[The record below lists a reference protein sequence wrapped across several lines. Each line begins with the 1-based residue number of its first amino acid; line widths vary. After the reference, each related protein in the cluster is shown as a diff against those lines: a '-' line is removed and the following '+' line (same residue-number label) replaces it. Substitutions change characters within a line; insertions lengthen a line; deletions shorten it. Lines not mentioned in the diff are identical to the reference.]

1 MNTSDTIRVVVVDDH
16 NLFREGLK
24 EVLGTDPTIRIVG
37 EGGSGPE
44 AVELVVAHQ
53 PDVLLL
59 DVEMPGAGVTETI
72 RQVLHQRREVQI
84 IVLTMHDDAELVR
97 EVLEAGASAYML
109 KTILRDELL
118 AAVRS
123 VRRPSANVLLAVSRG
138 TVEQLDRRPPGSG
151 GSGTALTQ
159 REREV
164 LVLAASALS
173 NQQIASRLHITEA
186 TVKRHLTN
194 AYAKLN
200 AVSRVDAIRKAVAR
214 RIISDGQ
221 RLSR

>member
-1 MNTSDTIRVVVVDDH
+1 MKRPGPIRVVLVDDH
-16 NLFREGLK
+16 TLFREGLK
-24 EVLGTDPTIRIVG
+24 EVLGTASDIEIVG
-37 EGGSGPE
+37 AGGSGPE
-44 AVELVVAHQ
+44 AVELTAEHE

-59 DVEMPGAGVTETI
+59 DVEMPGAGVTATI
-72 RQVLHQRREVQI
+72 RQVLGQRPDTQI

-97 EVLEAGASAYML
+97 EVLEAGASAYLL

-123 VRRPSANVLLAVSRG
+123 VRSSANILLAVSRG

-151 GSGTALTQ
+151 GPGEALTQ
-159 REREV
+159 REREIMI
-164 LVLAASALS
+164 LASDALS

-214 RIISDGQ
+214 RIIPDGR

>member
-44 AVELVVAHQ
+44 AIELVVAHR